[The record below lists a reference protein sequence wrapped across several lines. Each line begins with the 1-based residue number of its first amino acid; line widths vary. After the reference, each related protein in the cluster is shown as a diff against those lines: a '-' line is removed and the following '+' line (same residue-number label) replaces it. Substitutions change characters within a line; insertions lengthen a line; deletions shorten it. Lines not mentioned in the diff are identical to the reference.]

1 MTRLIRFGLL
11 IGLKLVCRLLY
22 RYQINWLSQQ
32 QWSAFSRVRLIIF
45 LNHTSLF
52 EPLFVGAVPTK
63 ALWQLAG
70 DLVAPGADITIVD
83 RPIVGRLYRLF
94 FPGLI
99 PITRK
104 KDESWQRFLNAINED
119 TLVAILP
126 EGRMMRRSGLDK
138 HGLPMSVRG
147 GVADVLQRKQAG
159 DILFVYSGGLHQ
171 VHAPGDR
178 FPRVFKRLRANAEI
192 LSIAGYK
199 AQLPCN
205 DHRDF
210 RDEVMSD
217 LQKRLRQKLPQSP
230 ICLDGL

>member
-1 MTRLIRFGLL
+1 MSRLIRFGLL
-11 IGLKLVCRLLY
+11 IGLKLACRLLY
-22 RYQINWLSQQ
+22 RYQVTWLSQQ
-32 QWSAFSRVRLIIF
+32 QWSSFDRVRLIIF

-52 EPLFVGAVPTK
+52 EPLFIGAVPTK
-63 ALWQLAG
+63 ALWRLAG
-70 DLVAPGADITIVD
+70 NLIAPGADITIVD
-83 RPIVGRLYRLF
+83 RPIVGRLYRLL
-94 FPGLI
+94 FPGLV

-104 KDESWQRFLNAINED
+104 KDESWQRFLDAIDDE

-126 EGRMMRRSGLDK
+126 EGRMMRRTGLDK

-147 GVADVLQRKQAG
+147 GVADVLLRKHVG

-178 FPRVFKRLRANAEI
+178 FPRVFKTLRANAEI
-192 LSIAGYK
+192 LPITTYK
-199 AQLPCN
+199 AQLPCYN
-205 DHRDF
+205 HRDF

-230 ICLDGL
+230 VRLDGL